1 MCALSVREEEARHP
15 HQLFTRLNPPHPR
28 RAATAAVALRLVWRA
43 APGRPGSEQVKIY
56 RRINVVIHQKC
67 TKSELLDHKTGLNR
81 FKPVWAT
88 V

>member
-1 MCALSVREEEARHP
+1 MCSFGAGGRGTAS
-15 HQLFTRLNPPHPR
+15 PPTFYPFES
-28 RAATAAVALRLVWRA
+28 A
-43 APGRPGSEQVKIY
+43 APAARRHRRSGVAVSLACGGRPGSEQVKIY